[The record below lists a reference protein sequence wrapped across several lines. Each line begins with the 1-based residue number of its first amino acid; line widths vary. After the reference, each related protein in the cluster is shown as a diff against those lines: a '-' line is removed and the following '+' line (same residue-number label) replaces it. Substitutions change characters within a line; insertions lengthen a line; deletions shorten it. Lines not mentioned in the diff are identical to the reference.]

1 MARWLGIDHGTRRVG
16 IAVGDTDTGIASPL
30 EQLPTGMDA
39 LARRVCQLADAYEAA
54 GAVVGWPVNADGSEG
69 SQGRRAR
76 RFAAELAE
84 ATGMDVRLWDER
96 LSSFEADDK
105 LKGAHPKAEAA
116 AARCSGGRGVLEG
129 LSGPRR
135 VRVGSSPGGGRLDRK
150 MRLRSAGRLRWYLR
164 RALPGQ

>member
-105 LKGAHPKAEAA
+105 LKGALTRKQKRRRHDAVAA
-116 AARCSGGRGVLEG
+116 AAFLRDFLARGGFE
-129 LSGPRR
+129 SAPRPAE
-135 VRVGSSPGGGRLDRK
+135 VD
-150 MRLRSAGRLRWYLR
+150 
-164 RALPGQ
+164 